1 MIESIVFAL
10 VCDFG
15 PSAARDLATS
25 NEASAFAV
33 GHLVDAQPPMV
44 LVDNFVNFLGAEQ
57 SETTENKKA
66 ASDQLAAASR
76 WAVFVRCRVLA
87 DVAGTVAIVAYGRA
101 CLGAAAILAAHAACW
116 ARGAAGARV
125 GRRAEPRPLSPPLAK
140 IIGAADAALAALATL
155 GAFGPTRLARVCG
168 WSFAAAL
175 AAVEVARLVADRVR
189 ERTHV
194 GI

>member
-33 GHLVDAQPPMV
+33 GQLVDAQPPMV

-116 ARGAAGARV
+116 ARRRRRACGPTRRAAAAVATARKDYWSGRRGARSTGHAWCVRADAARARLRLVVCGGLGGGRGGAAGCR
-125 GRRAEPRPLSPPLAK
+125 
-140 IIGAADAALAALATL
+140 
-155 GAFGPTRLARVCG
+155 
-168 WSFAAAL
+168 
-175 AAVEVARLVADRVR
+175 
-189 ERTHV
+189 
-194 GI
+194 